1 MTTIKQSV
9 QQQRRA
15 ETLELSAD
23 VLVIGGGPAACWAAL
38 AATAGG
44 ASVVVVDK
52 GYLGTSGATAP
63 SNTGTWFAPP
73 GAGREA
79 AIARRQ
85 PSTGNLADPRW
96 VDRMLHNSWQS
107 LHALAEWGYKFP
119 IDDAGKPYLTNLRG
133 PDYMAFMRRRVLR
146 AGVAVLDHHPAL
158 ELLSES
164 GVIVGATGVDR
175 QRNRPWRVRAGAVV
189 LASGGC
195 AFGEHMLGATGLTGD
210 GYLMAAEAG
219 ATMSGMEF
227 SAQYACAPKDTS
239 LSKGVPFAW
248 ASYYRED
255 GSRIETANQERFA
268 PVAKALL
275 DGPVWCRFDKGIPAL
290 TQWLRQGQPNCFL
303 PHDRARLD
311 PFTQKF
317 EVGLRCEGTVR
328 GVGGIKLVD
337 DDCSTGVPGL
347 YAAGDAAS
355 RERITGAVT
364 GGGGP
369 NSSWA
374 IASGNWSGAAAAR
387 FAAREG
393 VNHNSNGAKGI
404 GRAGLRAAK
413 ATRSSMRAADA
424 VQTVRDEILPI
435 HRNFFR
441 DEAGLRQSLARLDSA
456 WCDVR
461 DHLEASG
468 IDAVRTREAA
478 AMVVTSRWA
487 YTSAIARAES
497 RGMQRRL
504 DQPAADPRFV
514 CAFET
519 TGIDHIAVTQTAIA
533 NTALA

>member
-1 MTTIKQSV
+1 M
-9 QQQRRA
+9 
-15 ETLELSAD
+15 
-23 VLVIGGGPAACWAAL
+23 
-38 AATAGG
+38 
-44 ASVVVVDK
+44 
-52 GYLGTSGATAP
+52 
-63 SNTGTWFAPP
+63 
-73 GAGREA
+73 
-79 AIARRQ
+79 
-85 PSTGNLADPRW
+85 
-96 VDRMLHNSWQS
+96 
-107 LHALAEWGYKFP
+107 
-119 IDDAGKPYLTNLRG
+119 
-133 PDYMAFMRRRVLR
+133 
-146 AGVAVLDHHPAL
+146 
-158 ELLSES
+158 
-164 GVIVGATGVDR
+164 TGV
-175 QRNRPWRVRAGAVV
+175 QT
-189 LASGGC
+189 C
-195 AFGEHMLGATGLTGD
+195 A
-210 GYLMAAEAG
+210 
-219 ATMSGMEF
+219 
-227 SAQYACAPKDTS
+227 
-239 LSKGVPFAW
+239 
-248 ASYYRED
+248 
-255 GSRIETANQERFA
+255 
-268 PVAKALL
+268 
-275 DGPVWCRFDKGIPAL
+275 
-290 TQWLRQGQPNCFL
+290 L
-303 PHDRARLD
+303 PI
-311 PFTQKF
+311 F
-317 EVGLRCEGTVR
+317 
-328 GVGGIKLVD
+328 GGIKLVD

-387 FAAREG
+387 FAARES

-533 NTALA
+533 NTAQIGRAHV